1 MRNFLHPATIISSL
15 PNTLA
20 NGQVADATP
29 LMSDLNHIV
38 DQVNANA
45 AQLSLT
51 PQLAAANTF
60 TAVQAGIAATAATHF
75 PIASQIQNDVFRTLT
90 STLGTNT
97 ITARNATLTL
107 SALANGQIFSFVPS
121 QTNTGPVTLN
131 PDGVGATTIFLGG
144 TNVISGQIVKDVP
157 LAVRYESP
165 NFHAIAAGNPAT
177 LGANTFS
184 GPQTFNAAITYG
196 GVTLSNAVTGT
207 GNMVLSASPTLSG
220 TVGGA
225 LSWSGAQT
233 FSAGA
238 VIAAS
243 QALTGTVA
251 SSTISGFLSV
261 AATTGTFTN
270 IAAFAGIT
278 AAFTKAAAGDV
289 ISFTNGGAT
298 PKTGYFNSNA
308 NNVSWMTGAGQTGTG
323 IILNP
328 LAASGTTI
336 YSPNQANYLQVNDTN
351 TNITGAVTMS
361 STLAVTGATTLNSA
375 SSRAVDGLR
384 IGADSTNNLIDDAS
398 TGAGTATLYIGN
410 ASINVTSDEN
420 LKYNIQPFKSGLA
433 LVKQLQPIEFDQD
446 ENRPFGHIGHY
457 VGFGARAVQKVA
469 PWAVHTQGDTGLPWQ
484 ARYEFLMAPVV
495 GAVQELAARLEALE
509 RQQ

>member
-1 MRNFLHPATIISSL
+1 MRNFLRPATIISSL

-29 LMSDLNHIV
+29 LMADLNHV
-38 DQVNANA
+38 VNQVNANA
-45 AQLSLT
+45 AHLSLT

-251 SSTISGFLSV
+251 NSTISGFLSV
-261 AATTGTFTN
+261 AATSGIFGTLT
-270 IAAFAGIT
+270 
-278 AAFTKAAAGDV
+278 AAAGSITDSSGA
-289 ISFTNGGAT
+289 ISFSNENLTTTGTLASGNATITGPLGVSTGAAVGGAT
-298 PKTGYFNSNA
+298 
-308 NNVSWMTGAGQTGTG
+308 VGAG
-323 IILNP
+323 
-328 LAASGTTI
+328 
-336 YSPNQANYLQVNDTN
+336 V
-351 TNITGAVTMS
+351 
-361 STLAVTGATTLNSA
+361 
-375 SSRAVDGLR
+375 
-384 IGADSTNNLIDDAS
+384 
-398 TGAGTATLYIGN
+398 GAGAHAAIIVSTI
-410 ASINVTSDEN
+410 TS
-420 LKYNIQPFKSGLA
+420 
-433 LVKQLQPIEFDQD
+433 
-446 ENRPFGHIGHY
+446 
-457 VGFGARAVQKVA
+457 
-469 PWAVHTQGDTGLPWQ
+469 
-484 ARYEFLMAPVV
+484 
-495 GAVQELAARLEALE
+495 AAMSKTYFFISSPP
-509 RQQ
+509 